1 MEDKITRIELQLD
14 KHSIQIAKLF
24 SKIDDTNGCIVKI
37 NNSLCNYASRNFRSF
52 KNSIGEIHDRIFNK
66 HSANSIRLCW

>member
-1 MEDKITRIELQLD
+1 MDEKITRVELQLD

-37 NNSLCNYASRNFRSF
+37 NNSLLQIKYGVYGALGFYIITQVGIMEAL
-52 KNSIGEIHDRIFNK
+52 KIV
-66 HSANSIRLCW
+66 

>member
-1 MEDKITRIELQLD
+1 MEEKVNRVELQLD

-37 NNSLCNYASRNFRSF
+37 NNSLLQIKYGVYGALGFYVITQ
-52 KNSIGEIHDRIFNK
+52 IGIMEALKIV
-66 HSANSIRLCW
+66 

>member
-37 NNSLCNYASRNFRSF
+37 NNSLLQIKYGVYGALGFYVITQVGILEAL
-52 KNSIGEIHDRIFNK
+52 KIV
-66 HSANSIRLCW
+66 

>member
-1 MEDKITRIELQLD
+1 MDEKITRVELQLD

-37 NNSLCNYASRNFRSF
+37 NNSLLQIKYGVYGALGFYIITQVGIIEAL
-52 KNSIGEIHDRIFNK
+52 KIV
-66 HSANSIRLCW
+66 

>member
-1 MEDKITRIELQLD
+1 LQLD

-37 NNSLCNYASRNFRSF
+37 NNSLLQIKYGVYGALGFYIITQVGILEAL
-52 KNSIGEIHDRIFNK
+52 KIV
-66 HSANSIRLCW
+66 